1 MPKKQPLTQIKQKII
16 NQIKKKIRKRLKE
29 LAFEDNHVD
38 ENWQVLYK
46 KLTED
51 FYTPGNEIKIGS
63 VDYDKRTAIKEEIE
77 K

>member
-1 MPKKQPLTQIKQKII
+1 MPKKQPITKQKII

-29 LAFEDNHVD
+29 LAFEDGNVD
-38 ENWQVLYK
+38 ENWRVLYK

-51 FYTPGNEIKIGS
+51 FYTPDNEIKIDS

>member
-1 MPKKQPLTQIKQKII
+1 MPKKQPITKQKII
-16 NQIKKKIRKRLKE
+16 NQIKKKIKKKLKE
-29 LAFEDNHVD
+29 LAFEDGQID

-46 KLTED
+46 KLTDD
-51 FYTPGNEIKIGS
+51 FYTPGNEIKIDS